1 MIKEFIMNGMMG
13 FVVAFVLIALAS
25 GFWVLSTAYKSE
37 GLVKTTG
44 KILGWIIII
53 FALISLLDS
62 TISSLSKSL
71 YRVRRQVSAPVISKP
86 GQDIKVENTQRGIN
100 PESKYNNVSPRKE
113 KHISEPAK
121 SK

>member
-1 MIKEFIMNGMMG
+1 MNGMMG

-44 KILGWIIII
+44 RILGWIIII

-71 YRVRRQVSAPVISKP
+71 YRVRRQVPAPVISKP
-86 GQDIKVENTQRGIN
+86 GQDKKTENTQPTTN
-100 PESKYNNVSPRKE
+100 PDEYSITKMGQQKKIQLGNKP
-113 KHISEPAK
+113 
-121 SK
+121 